1 MKAKLFKMKQLLHV
15 MSSPKTKNSA
25 SRQLGQIVI
34 EKIKEIY
41 PDSKVTEYDLA
52 TNKTAHLD
60 EDHIEAFF
68 TPAEIQTEA
77 HKQSLV
83 QSDLA
88 IQDLLKADIIVIE
101 APMYNWNIPSTLKAC
116 FDQIA
121 RAKLTFQYTGE
132 GLLPKG
138 LLKNKKAYI
147 VTSSG
152 GIYSEG
158 ELEPYDFTTT
168 YVRFFLQLLGIKIV
182 NVFRV
187 EGQAIF
193 GPENALVKA
202 IENVVIDDQL

>member
-1 MKAKLFKMKQLLHV
+1 MKQLLHI

-25 SRQLGQIVI
+25 SRKLGQIVI
-34 EKIKEIY
+34 EKIKEKYSDLQI
-41 PDSKVTEYDLA
+41 TEYDLA
-52 TNKTAHLD
+52 LNQIVHLD

-68 TPAEIQTEA
+68 TPAEIQTET
-77 HKQSLV
+77 HRNSLKQS
-83 QSDLA
+83 DRA
-88 IQDLLKADIIVIE
+88 IQDLLKADILVVE
-101 APMYNWNIPSTLKAC
+101 APMYNWNIPSTLKAY

-138 LLKNKKAYI
+138 LLKDKKAYI
-147 VTSSG
+147 ITSSG

-158 ELEPYDFTTT
+158 ELNPYDFTTN
-168 YVRFFLQLLGIKIV
+168 YVRFFLQLLGIEVV

-187 EGQAIF
+187 EGQAVF
-193 GPENALVKA
+193 GPENAMLKA

>member
-1 MKAKLFKMKQLLHV
+1 MKQVLHI

-25 SRQLGQIVI
+25 SRRLGQIVI

-41 PDSKVTEYDLA
+41 LDSKVTEYDLA
-52 TNKTAHLD
+52 TNKTAHLT

-68 TPAEIQTEA
+68 APLEIQTDA
-77 HKQSLV
+77 HIHFLE
-83 QSDLA
+83 QSDRA
-88 IQDLLKADIIVIE
+88 IQDLLKADILVVE
-101 APMYNWNIPSTLKAC
+101 APMYNWNIPSTLKAY

-138 LLKNKKAYI
+138 LLKDKKAYI
-147 VTSSG
+147 ITSSG

-158 ELEPYDFTTT
+158 ELNPYDFTTN
-168 YVRFFLQLLGIKIV
+168 YVRFFLQLLGIEVI

-187 EGQAIF
+187 EGQAVF
-193 GPENALVKA
+193 GPKNAMLKA

>member
-1 MKAKLFKMKQLLHV
+1 MKQLLHI

-25 SRQLGQIVI
+25 SRKLGQAVI

-41 PDSKVTEYDLA
+41 PDSQITEYDLA
-52 TNKTAHLD
+52 TNKTAHLN

-77 HKQSLV
+77 HRQSLI
-83 QSDLA
+83 QSDRA
-88 IQDLLKADIIVIE
+88 IQDLVNADIIVIE
-101 APMYNWNIPSTLKAC
+101 APMYNWSIPSTLKAY

-121 RAKLTFQYTGE
+121 RAKITFQYVGE

-138 LLKNKKAYI
+138 LLKDKKAYI

-158 ELEPYDFTTT
+158 ELKPYDFATN
-168 YVRFFLQLLGIKIV
+168 YVRFFLTLLGIEVV

-187 EGQAIF
+187 EGQAIY
-193 GPENALVKA
+193 GSENALVKA
-202 IENVVIDDQL
+202 IENIDIGDH

>member
-1 MKAKLFKMKQLLHV
+1 

-25 SRQLGQIVI
+25 SRKLGRIVV
-34 EKIKEIY
+34 EKIKEKYSDLQI
-41 PDSKVTEYDLA
+41 TEYDLA
-52 TNKTAHLD
+52 LNTIAHLD

-68 TPAEIQTEA
+68 TPAEIQTKA
-77 HKQSLV
+77 HQQSLV
-83 QSDLA
+83 RSDRA
-88 IQDLLKADIIVIE
+88 IEDLLKADIIVIE
-101 APMYNWNIPSTLKAC
+101 APMYNWNIPSTLKAY

-138 LLKNKKAYI
+138 LLKEKKACI

-158 ELEPYDFTTT
+158 ELGSYDFTTN
-168 YVRFFLQLLGIKIV
+168 YVRFFLNLLGIEVV

-193 GPENALVKA
+193 GSENAMLKA
-202 IENVVIDDQL
+202 IESVVIDDQL

>member
-1 MKAKLFKMKQLLHV
+1 MKQLLHI

-25 SRQLGQIVI
+25 SRKLGQAVI

-41 PDSKVTEYDLA
+41 PNSQITEYDLA
-52 TNKTAHLD
+52 TNKTAHLN

-77 HKQSLV
+77 HQQSLV
-83 QSDLA
+83 QSNQA
-88 IQDLLKADIIVIE
+88 IQDLLKADILVIE
-101 APMYNWNIPSTLKAC
+101 APMYNWSIPSTLKAY

-121 RAKLTFQYTGE
+121 RAKITFQYVGE

-158 ELEPYDFTTT
+158 ELKPYDFATN
-168 YVRFFLQLLGIKIV
+168 YVRFFLTLLGIEVV
-182 NVFRV
+182 NVFRL
-187 EGQAIF
+187 EGQAIYDS
-193 GPENALVKA
+193 ENALVKA
-202 IENVVIDDQL
+202 IENVVINDHL

>member
-1 MKAKLFKMKQLLHV
+1 MKQLLHI

-25 SRQLGQIVI
+25 SRKLGQAVI

-41 PDSKVTEYDLA
+41 PHSEVTKYDLA
-52 TNKTAHLD
+52 TNKTAHLN

-77 HKQSLV
+77 HQQSLI
-83 QSDLA
+83 QSNQA
-88 IQDLLKADIIVIE
+88 IQDLLKADILVIE
-101 APMYNWNIPSTLKAC
+101 APMYNWSIPSTLKAY

-121 RAKLTFQYTGE
+121 RAKITFQYVGE

-158 ELEPYDFTTT
+158 ELMPYDFATN
-168 YVRFFLQLLGIKIV
+168 YVRFFLTLLGIEVV

-187 EGQAIF
+187 EGQAIY
-193 GPENALVKA
+193 GTENALEKA
-202 IENVVIDDQL
+202 TEHIDIVGHQ